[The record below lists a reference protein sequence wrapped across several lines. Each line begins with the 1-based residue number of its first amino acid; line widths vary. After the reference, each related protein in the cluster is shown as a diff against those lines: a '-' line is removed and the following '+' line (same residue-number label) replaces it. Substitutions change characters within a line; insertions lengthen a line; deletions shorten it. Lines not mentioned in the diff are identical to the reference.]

1 VRRDPGKFALTR
13 ILEDGDGMSG
23 IPTREEAL
31 SLLKEY
37 NKQEWHIR
45 HALAVEAVM
54 RYYARLLNEG
64 SEDFWGVVGLLH
76 DIDFELYPEAHCV
89 KAQEILRGRSIDER
103 IVRAVASH
111 GWGVAAGIKPEHV
124 MEKVLYTIDELTG
137 LVSAAA
143 IVRPSKSVLDLEVS
157 SVKKKYKT
165 PGFAAG
171 VSRKVIEAGA
181 EMLGYEVDF
190 VIRHTILGMRE
201 VAAEI
206 GLKGE
211 L

>member
-1 VRRDPGKFALTR
+1 MMTK
-13 ILEDGDGMSG
+13 
-23 IPTREEAL
+23 IPSREEAM
-31 SLLKEY
+31 SILKEY
-37 NKQEWHIR
+37 NKDDWHIR

-54 RYYARLLNEG
+54 RYFARLLNES

-89 KAQEILRGRSIDER
+89 KAQEILRSKGIDER
-103 IVRAVASH
+103 IIRAVVSH
-111 GWGVAAGIKPEHV
+111 GWGVAASIKPDHV

-143 IVRPSKSVLDLEVS
+143 IVRPSKSVLDLEVN

-171 VSRKVIEAGA
+171 VSRKVIETGA

-201 VAAEI
+201 VAAQI
-206 GLKGE
+206 GLKGT